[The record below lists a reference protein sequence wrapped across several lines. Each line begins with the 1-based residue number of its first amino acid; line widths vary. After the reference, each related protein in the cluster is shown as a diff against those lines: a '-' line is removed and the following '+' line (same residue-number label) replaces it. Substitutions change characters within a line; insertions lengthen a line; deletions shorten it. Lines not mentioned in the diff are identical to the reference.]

1 MHRTRALQTAIT
13 CDYYFIIICATRCKA
28 RDAEDGTRDRSRAR
42 SGSARTIHP
51 VASSDLDARHKVA
64 SLTAQLIQRDHRI
77 RGLEQ
82 GVQTKLAE
90 VRLPNGGERG
100 VGDFMFTSV
109 DVPVT
114 YMGRSQS
121 F

>member
-1 MHRTRALQTAIT
+1 MRT
-13 CDYYFIIICATRCKA
+13 
-28 RDAEDGTRDRSRAR
+28 R

-90 VRLPNGGERG
+90 VRRQVAGNGGQTREAYTSAASVKTSRCPLSGARTRSRARLGCRG
-100 VGDFMFTSV
+100 LMLVSRDLARALRRVSWLHQRSV
-109 DVPVT
+109 T
-114 YMGRSQS
+114 
-121 F
+121 